1 MKRKI
6 AMLLLATGLTMSVV
20 GCGDTAESESNEPK
34 TEASK
39 PSETKKEDKPI
50 TGKVDKV
57 SVDCAEGTLTY
68 KKHEV
73 INDEYDGSPLL
84 LVYFDYTNKKEET
97 SYSQM
102 TFNAQV
108 FQNGVECD
116 TYFNDLENEALTNS
130 TKEIQKDTTLEIAY
144 MFKLQDNTNPVTLK
158 VTDQSV
164 ENLMNNYSQEQELA
178 LQ

>member
-20 GCGDTAESESNEPK
+20 GCGGNTKTESDEPK

-39 PSETKKEDKPI
+39 PVETKKEEKPI

-73 INDEYDGSPLL
+73 IIDEHDGSPFL

-97 SYSQM
+97 SFSQL

-108 FQNGVECD
+108 FQNGVECN
-116 TYFNDLENEALTNS
+116 YYVNDITNEALTNA
-130 TKEIQKDTTLEIAY
+130 TKEIQQDITLEIAY

-158 VTDQSV
+158 VTDQSA
-164 ENLMNNYSQEQELA
+164 ENLMKDYSQEQELA

>member
-1 MKRKI
+1 MKKKI
-6 AMLLLATGLTMSVV
+6 LTVLLAGVLALSLVA
-20 GCGDTAESESNEPK
+20 CGGEEEPKKEEPK

-39 PSETKKEDKPI
+39 PEEPKKEDKPV

-73 INDEYDGSPLL
+73 VTDEYDGSQLL
-84 LVYFDYTNKKEET
+84 LVYFDYTNKKEES

-102 TFNAQV
+102 TFNVQT
-108 FQNGVECD
+108 FQNGVECEF
-116 TYFNDLENEALTNS
+116 YLNDMQNEALSNAA
-130 TKEIQKDTTLEIAY
+130 KEIQKDTTLEIAH

-158 VTDQSV
+158 VTDQSA
-164 ENLMNNYSQEQELA
+164 ENLMEGYYQEQELA